1 MSNVFRDPAAGWA
14 AALIILLP
22 LVILATGE
30 LEERLRQRDSS
41 LRRPVEILRTWVL
54 PLFAIWSL
62 ARVLFG
68 SGTNP
73 LIQLVASGLVLAL
86 GVAALAALAIVVGWI
101 EQQGRDGRPPVP
113 RLLLAMPRLLLILT
127 IIWMLIAGVWRVDL
141 SAALTAL
148 GVTSLVVSF
157 ALQDTLGGIAS
168 GFTLLADQPFKPGDW
183 IRADDVE
190 GRVVDTNWRSSRIQT
205 RNGDLVIVPNGNLA
219 GATITNFDEPTRL
232 HRVVF
237 PVQVA
242 YVNSPTIAKQMLIA
256 AAESTPGVLSDPAPA
271 AVVTAVDD
279 PLMTYE
285 VQMWIDDYTISPRVK
300 SDFGSLVWYHSHRR
314 NVPLP
319 SPAQDLFLWDGERAS
334 AEDVRSRG
342 SILDGLRRSPLL
354 DQLDDDQ
361 LDQLANAAVPA
372 RFAAGETILPP
383 TSDDIVLVEDGT
395 ARILVHLETTD
406 QAVLD
411 IMPGDL
417 AATLDPDTT
426 RGHTQ
431 SVVAVTDCD
440 VMTLR
445 AEVAAGVIS
454 RSPGLNTALD
464 QIQTSRTRRVHRVLK
479 RLDVEAAA
487 QALTETVGGSAG
499 GSPTEP
505 MADTDADAD
514 APVSAPDDE
523 VTS

>member
-1 MSNVFRDPAAGWA
+1 MSDVFRDPAAGWS
-14 AALIILLP
+14 AALIIILP
-22 LVILATGE
+22 LVILGTGE

-41 LRRPVEILRTWVL
+41 LQRPVEILRTWVL

-68 SGTNP
+68 SEVNAA
-73 LIQLVASGLVLAL
+73 IQIVGSGLVLSL
-86 GVAALAALAIVVGWI
+86 GFVALAALAIVTGWI
-101 EQQGRDGRPPVP
+101 EEQSRSSRRPVP
-113 RLLLAMPRLLLILT
+113 RLLLAMPRLLLIL
-127 IIWMLIAGVWRVDL
+127 IIGWVLIAGVWQVDL

-183 IRADDVE
+183 ICADDVE
-190 GRVVDTNWRSSRIQT
+190 GRVVDTNWRSSRIQN

-219 GATITNFDEPTRL
+219 RVTITNFDEPTRV

-242 YVNSPTIAKQMLIA
+242 YVNSPTNAKEMLLA
-256 AAESTPGVLSDPAPA
+256 AASATPGVLSDPAPS

-285 VQMWIDDYTISPRVK
+285 VQMWIDDYTIAPRVK

-334 AEDVRSRG
+334 ADDVRSRG
-342 SILDGLRRSPLL
+342 SVLEGLRRSPLL

-361 LDQLANAAVPA
+361 LDDLANAAA
-372 RFAAGETILPP
+372 SSRFAAGETILSSN
-383 TSDDIVLVEDGT
+383 SDDIILIEDGT
-395 ARILVHLETTD
+395 ARMIVHLDSAD
-406 QAVLD
+406 QGVLD
-411 IMPGDL
+411 LTSGDL
-417 AATLDPDTT
+417 AAVLDPVTT
-426 RGHTQ
+426 RGYEQ
-431 SVVAVTDCD
+431 SVVAITDCD
-440 VMTLR
+440 VISLR
-445 AEVAAGVIS
+445 SEVAAGVIS
-454 RSPGLNTALD
+454 RSLGLNTALD
-464 QIQTSRTRRVHRVLK
+464 QIQTSRTRRVHRVLQ
-479 RLDVEAAA
+479 RLDAAA
-487 QALTETVGGSAG
+487 ASLAANEPKNGVVTELVNDATDE
-499 GSPTEP
+499 TEEQ
-505 MADTDADAD
+505 
-514 APVSAPDDE
+514 S
-523 VTS
+523 